1 MKALGCRMKTYPENR
16 LDGLRDLTD
25 ETGIIQHT
33 KFSIIDR
40 RFGYSTDDNARAL
53 IAALRYHHV
62 FGGNESIKF
71 AKIYLM
77 FLLYMH
83 RNDGKCHNFL
93 GYNKIYQDEEGSEDS
108 LGHSLWAL
116 GKTMNSSATEEMKK
130 LAKWLFDNSLP
141 QARKFTSPRAKAF
154 TILGLS
160 EYHESYP
167 NDRNILDN
175 TRFFADHLIKQYQTE
190 SSANWKWF
198 EGYMTYANARIPQ
211 SLMKAYCLIGKMEY
225 LTVSKDSFEYLIE
238 IQFEGTV
245 FQPIGTKGW
254 YQKGGVK
261 PKFDQQPIEASCM
274 VEAALDLGKITE
286 EERYFKIALDSF
298 DWYYGKNTEKLGL
311 INLNNFTCYDGLT
324 QKGLNLNQGA
334 ESTISYYLAYLK
346 LKQNNL
352 I

>member
-1 MKALGCRMKTYPENR
+1 MKTYPENR
-16 LDGLRDLTD
+16 LDGLLDLTD

-53 IAALRYHHV
+53 IATLRYRDV
-62 FGGNESIKF
+62 FGGNESLKL

-77 FLLYMH
+77 FLLHMH
-83 RNDGKCHNFL
+83 RSDGKFHNLL
-93 GYNKIYQDEEGSEDS
+93 GYNKEYLDEEGTEDS

-116 GKTMNSSATEEMKK
+116 GKTMNSRATEDMKK

-167 NDRNILDN
+167 SDRNIQQDI
-175 TRFFADHLIKQYQTE
+175 TFFADRLISQYHTE
-190 SSANWKWF
+190 SSANWKWY
-198 EGYMTYANARIPQ
+198 EGYMTYANARIPL
-211 SLMKAYCLIGKMEY
+211 SLLKTYSIIGNMEY
-225 LTVSKDSFEYLIE
+225 LTVSKESLDFLIE
-238 IQFEGTV
+238 IQFEDSV
-245 FQPIGTKGW
+245 FQPIGTEGW
-254 YQKGGVK
+254 YHKDGVK
-261 PKFDQQPIEASCM
+261 SKFDQQPIEASCM
-274 VEAALDLGKITE
+274 VEAAIDLGKITR
-286 EERYFKIALDSF
+286 EERYYKIALDSF
-298 DWYYGKNTEKLGL
+298 NWYYGKNTENISL

-334 ESTISYYLAYLK
+334 EATISYYLAYLK
-346 LKQNNL
+346 LKQSAL